1 MNELLAWL
9 KRRRPLSFHRGGFC
23 PLTADRECSAPWT
36 RWPSK
41 DICARISDYTPSKK
55 ALACVSGPLP
65 VVIGWSSGCYPR
77 APLKRTLRV
86 QQRRGIPF

>member
-9 KRRRPLSFHRGGFC
+9 KRRRPLSFIRSGFC
-23 PLTADRECSAPWT
+23 PLSDDRECLAPWR

-41 DICARISDYTPSKK
+41 DVCERIPDHIPSKK

-65 VVIGWSSGCYPR
+65 VVIGWSSGCFPR
-77 APLKRTLRV
+77 KPLKRPMRV
-86 QQRRGIPF
+86 QRRR